1 MDGPACRFLT
11 RSFALVLLIPYAF
24 AQGTIDPSLPPAPL
38 TYTRTL
44 ELFPGIDTVKNP
56 DAILPPLTARQK
68 YQIFWRRTVDI
79 SLPVEALMFASAS
92 QAVHYSPHYGSGG
105 VAFAERFGSYA
116 GSIASSAF
124 FGDAFFPV
132 LFHQDPRYFR
142 KAGGSTASRIWH
154 AFESDFVTH
163 TDSGGLAFNAS
174 GVLGFGASTA
184 LTNAWYP
191 RSSVTLGSTLQR
203 FGIKLALSATLNLI
217 REFGGTREG
226 GTEHV
231 IRLSDSAGTR

>member
-1 MDGPACRFLT
+1 MGPTGR
-11 RSFALVLLIPYAF
+11 LLIRGVVPALIATAAF
-24 AQGTIDPSLPPAPL
+24 GQGTIDPSLPPAPL

-44 ELFPGIDTVKNP
+44 LLFPGIDTVKNP
-56 DAILPPLTARQK
+56 DAVVPPLMAKQK
-68 YQIFWRRTVDI
+68 YQIFWRRTADI
-79 SLPVEALMFASAS
+79 SLPVEALLFAAGS
-92 QAVHYSPHYGSGG
+92 QATHYSPRYGSGG
-105 VAFAERFGSYA
+105 GAFAERFGSYA

-142 KAGGSTASRIWH
+142 KAAGSTASRVWH
-154 AFESDFVTH
+154 ALESDFVTH
-163 TDSGGLAFNAS
+163 TDAGGMAFNVS

-191 RSSVTLGSTLQR
+191 RNSVTLGNTLQR
-203 FGIKLALSATLNLI
+203 FGIKLAISATLNLV

-226 GTEHV
+226 GTEHE
-231 IRLSDSAGTR
+231 IPLPDSSSTR